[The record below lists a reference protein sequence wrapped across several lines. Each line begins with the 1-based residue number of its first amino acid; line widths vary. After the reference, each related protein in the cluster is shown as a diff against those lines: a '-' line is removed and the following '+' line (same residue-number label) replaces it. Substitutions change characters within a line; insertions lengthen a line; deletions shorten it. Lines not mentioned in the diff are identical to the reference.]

1 MITLVH
7 RKLRNVRKR
16 KETLNIVSTYIK
28 NYFNLSKYN
37 FYDDSKEDFV
47 EPKSVIEIVTD
58 LGLSEETCYSALEI
72 SEICFV
78 DNYFKVDLQAW
89 DANMDIPPAFS
100 KCKQY
105 FMHKDPVVSVQ
116 YKKLYITA

>member
-7 RKLRNVRKR
+7 RKLRNVCKR

-47 EPKSVIEIVTD
+47 KPKSIIEIVTD
-58 LGLSEETCYSALEI
+58 VGLSEESCYSALEI
-72 SEICFV
+72 SEICFI
-78 DNYFKVDLQAW
+78 DNYFKVGLQAW
-89 DANMDIPPAFS
+89 NANMDIPPVLNELKAIS
-100 KCKQY
+100 YMCAYSCKT
-105 FMHKDPVVSVQ
+105 KW
-116 YKKLYITA
+116 LL